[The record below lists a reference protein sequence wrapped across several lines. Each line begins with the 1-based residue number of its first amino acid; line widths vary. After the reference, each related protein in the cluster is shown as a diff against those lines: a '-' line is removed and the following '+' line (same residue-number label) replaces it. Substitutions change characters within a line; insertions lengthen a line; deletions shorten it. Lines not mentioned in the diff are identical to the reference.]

1 MNFYI
6 VFTKNRKKFDKY
18 VKNNR
23 IRNKVIIDVQEIITV
38 ESLDIEKYREYLSM
52 LILTRITQ
60 GLKKSKDIY
69 YLPNFKTD
77 FNVKELFK
85 LKKLIDLPID
95 FSALVFYN
103 EISKDDASMKELYN
117 NMNSFVSSQIIQGY

>member
-1 MNFYI
+1 MVFYI
-6 VFTKNRKKFDKY
+6 VFCKNRKKFDKY

-23 IRNKVIIDVQEIITV
+23 IRNKVIVDIQEIITS
-38 ESLDIEKYREYLSM
+38 EGLDIEKYREHLSM

-69 YLPNFKTD
+69 YLPNFNKV
-77 FNVKELFK
+77 FSVKELLK
-85 LKKLIDLPID
+85 LKRLIDLPIE

-103 EISKDDASMKELYN
+103 EIDNDDASLQELYS
-117 NMNSFVSSQIIQGY
+117 NMSSFASSQIIQGY